1 MKTTKHYKSI
11 FKTGIYFVFE
21 PVICAFNQ
29 KHISLVEGGIGS
41 SKAGSASQAF
51 SGSSL
56 HKGFLPVVPICGKLG
71 FTKLMAKTQVAA
83 ATATRAVRQ
92 VEAAMGIK

>member
-29 KHISLVEGGIGS
+29 KHMSLVEGGMGS
-41 SKAGSASQAF
+41 RRAGSASQAF
-51 SGSSL
+51 SGSSVRR
-56 HKGFLPVVPICGKLG
+56 GFLPVVPICEKLG
-71 FTKLMAKTQVAA
+71 YTKLVAKTQVAA
-83 ATATRAVRQ
+83 ATATRIARQ
-92 VEAAMGIK
+92 VEAAVGIK